1 MLDKRSNTS
10 FSIDPSVAYF
20 THVKNLYVLLAG
32 IDTYRHPVSKL
43 NGCIKDLNQIE
54 KFLDDYYRQ
63 DYNLQVLR
71 LANEDATYRNI
82 INGFRDHLCMA
93 GPDDIAWFHFSGHGS
108 EEFTANEFWPIEPK
122 GYDQTLVC
130 YDSGHDGVENL
141 ADKELAVLLH
151 EVGSTYSDGTPK
163 ETPHIVVSLDCCH
176 SGSGTRSADG
186 GEEVRSRSTP
196 TRGSKRPFDSYV
208 DGYYARQEG
217 RIQVPLSTH
226 IALSACKNIQLAGDL
241 SSGGAFTS
249 GLINALRAADGRIDY
264 VDLFQQTRSAV
275 KKIRDNQTPQF
286 DTIGNLNPYTR
297 FLDGEPF
304 GDPERYEVTQKDGT
318 WYIECGA
325 IHGLPTHPAEPIKLE
340 IFTPAPEN
348 KSLGEAVLKSV
359 GALKSPIDL
368 DLNIDIKNMFKS
380 IVSDAPDYRAT
391 IQHLPAPPETVLL
404 TGGSKGMS
412 LLKDHW
418 DSSKSIFATE
428 DDCADY
434 SIQVTTTDTGFEVHD
449 HLENKMVYRTDSID
463 ASSARIIVNALGRI
477 VKWRRF
483 IELENKDR
491 ASTIDEGL
499 EFELEVLEVTPS
511 GPKSTNYTSNEIK
524 LIGNASNTMNRS
536 FGINPKIKVIDSNRN
551 LYFYCFY
558 IDEQYAIKSPE
569 GERVFRPEERPDVAI
584 YEQTMWSEI
593 QGFGPESHEASAS
606 AWIKVLVT
614 TDELNYEKF
623 LQEGLG
629 ASRATFNAWGS
640 TLSDDW
646 TTFSTRITVMWED
659 S

>member
-1 MLDKRSNTS
+1 M
-10 FSIDPSVAYF
+10 
-20 THVKNLYVLLAG
+20 KNIYALLAG
-32 IDTYRHPVSKL
+32 VDAYRHPVSKL
-43 NGCIKDLNQIE
+43 NGCIKDLNQIGE
-54 KFLDDYYRQ
+54 FLDDYYSK
-63 DYNLQVLR
+63 DYSLHVLR

-82 INGFRDHLCMA
+82 INGFRDHLCKA
-93 GPDDIAWFHFSGHGS
+93 GPDDIVWFHFSGHGS

-122 GYDQTLVC
+122 GYDQTLLC
-130 YDSGHDGVENL
+130 YDSGHDGVENM

-151 EVGSTYSDGTPK
+151 EVGSKYPDGSSK

-186 GEEVRSRSTP
+186 EEEIRSRNTP
-196 TRGSKRPFDSYV
+196 SRGTKRSFDSYV
-208 DGYYARQEG
+208 DGYYSNQKG
-217 RIQVPLSTH
+217 RVQVPLSTH

-249 GLINALRAADGRIDY
+249 GLINALRAAEGRIDY

-304 GDPERYEVTQKDGT
+304 GDPERYEVTQKDGN

-325 IHGLPTHPAEPIKLE
+325 IHGLPTHPSEPIKLE

-368 DLNIDIKNMFKS
+368 DLNIDIKNIFKS
-380 IVSDAPDYRAT
+380 IISDTPDYRAT
-391 IQHLPAPPETVLL
+391 LKHLPAPPEIVLL
-404 TGGSKGMS
+404 TGLSEGIS
-412 LLKDHW
+412 LLKNHW
-418 DSSKSIFATE
+418 NSSRSVQATE
-428 DDCADY
+428 DDNSDY
-434 SIQVTTTDTGFEVHD
+434 SIKVIANEKGFEVHD
-449 HLENKMVYRTDSID
+449 HIQNKIAFQSDSTDD
-463 ASSARIIVNALGRI
+463 ASAGIIIKVLDRI

-483 IELENKDR
+483 IELENNDR
-491 ASTIDEGL
+491 ASTIGDGL
-499 EFELEVLEVTPS
+499 EFELEVLEMTGS
-511 GPKSTNYTSNEIK
+511 GSKSTMFNSNEIQ
-524 LIGNASNTMNRS
+524 LSGNSSNTRNRA
-536 FGINPKIKVIDSNRN
+536 FGINPKIKVLNSDRN
-551 LYFYCFY
+551 LFFYCFY

-569 GERVFRPEERPDVAI
+569 GERVFRPEERPDVEV

-593 QGFGPESHEASAS
+593 QGFGPEPHETSAS
-606 AWIKVLVT
+606 AWIKILVT

-629 ASRATFNAWGS
+629 ASRASFNAWGG

-646 TTFSTRITVMWED
+646 TTFTTRITVMWED
-659 S
+659 GK